1 MQTTLFLFNDNKLQT
16 QNGGASADV
25 SKIQLGLG
33 FGGKEVINTQ
43 PVFEELKSKFP
54 NAHVVLCSTAGE
66 IINNRVNDNTVSVA
80 AIEFEK
86 TTIQPVTVNIRDFE
100 NSYEAGKGLIKL
112 IDFKDLAY
120 ILVISDGSNV
130 N

>member
-1 MQTTLFLFNDNKLQT
+1 MQTTLYLFNDNKLQT
-16 QNGGASADV
+16 QNGGATADV
-25 SKIQLGLG
+25 SKIQLVLG

-80 AIEFEK
+80 AIE
-86 TTIQPVTVNIRDFE
+86 
-100 NSYEAGKGLIKL
+100 L
-112 IDFKDLAY
+112 
-120 ILVISDGSNV
+120 
-130 N
+130 